1 MIKQDRE
8 GTNPQDLDLSG
19 ALLDSL
25 DSCSQVGGVYSM
37 GRGLTTWRRGLT
49 AMFSV
54 GTEGLATFQ
63 YLTSGIT

>member
-8 GTNPQDLDLSG
+8 GTNPQDLDLS
-19 ALLDSL
+19 L
-25 DSCSQVGGVYSM
+25 DSCSRVGGVYGM
-37 GRGLTTWRRGLT
+37 GRGLTTWGRGLT

-63 YLTSGIT
+63 YLTLGIT